1 MSPAHLAQLDQAA
14 AAAPRSPPRLSI
26 LRQVALDDL
35 VDAIGVGGL
44 LEALRDTCQERAE
57 LAAEDC
63 AAEAAAWDAWADRLH
78 QIPGLRPRTP
88 TLPRPR

>member
-1 MSPAHLAQLDQAA
+1 MSPAHLAQLDLAA
-14 AAAPRSPPRLSI
+14 AAPPRSPPRPSI
-26 LRQVALDDL
+26 LRRVQLDDL

-63 AAEAAAWDAWADRLH
+63 AAEAAAWDAWASRIH
-78 QIPGLRPRTP
+78 QIPGLRSRTP